1 MGFIEEAPMSKWA
14 VTFVDDHGV
23 RDTEHF
29 ECASQPDLEQAARL
43 IRAKLL
49 PVPAALDL
57 NDLDG
62 RTPEPTVKSLK
73 DQNSI
78 QILSITPSP

>member
-1 MGFIEEAPMSKWA
+1 MSKWA

-23 RDTEHF
+23 QDTEHF
-29 ECASQPDLEQAARL
+29 ECANQPDLEQAARL

-57 NDLDG
+57 NDLEG
-62 RTPEPTVKSLK
+62 RAPDPTVKSLK

-78 QILSITPSP
+78 QILSITPLP

>member
-1 MGFIEEAPMSKWA
+1 MSKWA

-23 RDTEHF
+23 QDTEHF
-29 ECASQPDLEQAARL
+29 ECADEPDLEQAARL

-49 PVPAALDL
+49 PVPATLDL
-57 NDLDG
+57 NDLEG

-78 QILSITPSP
+78 QILSITPLP

>member
-1 MGFIEEAPMSKWA
+1 MSKWA

-23 RDTEHF
+23 QDTEQF

-49 PVPAALDL
+49 PVPATLDL
-57 NDLDG
+57 NDLEG
-62 RTPEPTVKSLK
+62 RAPDPTVKSLK

-78 QILSITPSP
+78 EILSITPLP